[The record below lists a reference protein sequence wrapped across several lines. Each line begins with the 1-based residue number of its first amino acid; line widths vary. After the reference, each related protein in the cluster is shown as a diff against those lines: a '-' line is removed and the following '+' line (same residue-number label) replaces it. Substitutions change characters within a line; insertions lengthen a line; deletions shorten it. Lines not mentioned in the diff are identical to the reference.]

1 MWLTT
6 GIKITTY
13 LTQSRSYYQLL
24 SQSIFIV
31 NTKISR
37 MILTST
43 LLLVLLLV
51 FSCLLSYCPTSVSS
65 NSAVV
70 NFNSTINTSAVL
82 KFSVSSAMGSL
93 ENCSVTLRT
102 RLQRNECDGS
112 ILYCSSYNIS
122 NNSVLLLCS
131 IMCYNYLW

>member
-1 MWLTT
+1 
-6 GIKITTY
+6 
-13 LTQSRSYYQLL
+13 
-24 SQSIFIV
+24 
-31 NTKISR
+31 

-43 LLLVLLLV
+43 LLLDLLLV
-51 FSCLLSYCPTSVSS
+51 FSCCLLSYCPTSVRS

-70 NFNSTINTSAVL
+70 NFNSTINTSAML
-82 KFSVSSAMGSL
+82 KFSVISTMGSL

-131 IMCYNYLW
+131 SMCYNYL